1 MNEIERLILPQ
12 MMKVRLLKKE
22 IDELEEELEGLEF
35 GSCMYDFANA
45 EVECKY
51 LELDKLEK
59 KS

>member
-1 MNEIERLILPQ
+1 MSEIE
-12 MMKVRLLKKE
+12 LLKKE

-45 EVECKY
+45 EVEYKY

>member
-1 MNEIERLILPQ
+1 MSEIE
-12 MMKVRLLKKE
+12 LLKKE

-59 KS
+59 SLDTFDKFGIL